1 MNFLSDT
8 FVAPYEYVKPDWGFA
23 SGPNSL
29 GEITYLRSYSQ
40 NNERWFETVRRV
52 VEETYQILW
61 QHCQVN
67 HIPFDADLARND
79 AEMMYDLMFNFKFE
93 PGGRGVYAMGTD
105 AVRKKSSMYL
115 FNCSFVTT
123 ENIDKDP
130 ITPFIFML
138 DVSMCGVGCGFDV
151 RGAGKI
157 VWDAQDSNETNLVVV
172 EDSREGWCDATKTLL
187 EWAFGLSPHL
197 PVFDYSQ
204 IRPKGA
210 PIATSGGVA
219 PGPEPLMKLHAQ
231 IFEIQRNRSGEKISE
246 KDIADIMN
254 MIGVCVVSGG
264 KRRTAQI
271 MFGDAHSDEY
281 INLKNYDLHPDRME
295 FGWASNNSV
304 FAEVGMD
311 YSRFI
316 DRIADNGEPGFVW
329 LDNVRRYGRMS
340 ESPNDKN
347 WRVKGLNPCFSGD
360 TLIAVADGRNV
371 VSIKDL
377 ADAGEDVDVYSV
389 NPETGKVSIERGWNP
404 RKTGRSKLLKITFND
419 GSFLKVTPNH
429 KMFLLDG
436 SVCEASELVVGQS
449 VPAFT
454 KRIQQIKRGGQNY
467 YRLNC
472 NIFDS
477 TKDKIFEHRLIARRA
492 DNQLWNSMYDEAKV
506 SGWVNGGIVVHHKDY
521 NGLNNSPSNLKIL
534 TFAEHAKLH
543 GRKDNNGVKNGMY
556 GKTHSDAT
564 KKLISEKI
572 KQKMAD
578 AEWYSSWK
586 TSRPSVSEEQR
597 KINSEQI
604 KARWSFW
611 YDERG
616 VSSFIEKVCEVCG
629 DSFTVP
635 YGKRERGFCS
645 RRCANVYLSKSE
657 KRLVNLRSARNEQ
670 AKHSLDKQIEI
681 FLSMQIELGREP
693 LKVEW
698 ERRCRENGVTVRF
711 QKETPNPYIARGF
724 NHLKELAAEKNH
736 RIVAIEELPEE
747 DVFNITVENNHTL
760 AAVTKWNDKGFF
772 GVFTFQCGEA
782 TLEDMETCNLVEV
795 YPERHAT
802 IEEFHKT
809 LKYALI
815 YAKAVTLI
823 PTHWK
828 GTNAVSLRNRR
839 IGIGPSGLV
848 QFAIRR
854 GKREL
859 IHWLS
864 DGYKTLK
871 KYDTIYSEWLCIR
884 ESISLTVVKPSG
896 TMSLLSGSTPGVHY
910 PTYRYYIRRMRFRD
924 DSELLAPLIEAGYKT
939 EQAKYEPMTTIVEF
953 PVAGDDDIPTEREV
967 SVGEKF
973 SIAVLLQKYWADQS
987 VSATITFDK
996 DKDKQSVVDL
1006 LSAYDVQLKSISLLP
1021 FPEQSSYEQM
1031 PYEAITKDEYEQMIS
1046 NIKPID
1052 WGLINGHDTDI
1063 QFCDSDSCEI

>member
-172 EDSREGWCDATKTLL
+172 EDSREGWCNATKTLL
-187 EWAFGLSPHL
+187 EWAFGLSPYL
-197 PVFDYSQ
+197 PVFDYSE

-210 PIATSGGVA
+210 PIVTSGGVA
-219 PGPEPLMKLHAQ
+219 PGPEPLMKLHGQ
-231 IFEIQRNRSGEKISE
+231 IFEIERNRRGEKISE

-329 LDNVRRYGRMS
+329 LDNVRRHGRMS

-347 WRVKGLNPCFSGD
+347 WRVKGLNPCVAGDTWVMTTNGPRRVTDLIDTHAILKIDGQSFKSVDGFFKTGVKDVYTLTTLEGYVLNLTKDHKVLLSDNRWVEAQNLREGDKIVIHNHDVAPYWGGHGTAGEGYLVGHFLGNGTWQRDTAIICSWGDTIGEQDVRNSIQRIVGGSWYKDGDRWEMRTQTISKYVQPGTKFVSDEIQTASWSFQRMVLQGLFDTDGHVEGSSTSGD
-360 TLIAVADGRNV
+360 ISIRLAQSNLEFLHDIQRMLLRVGIRSRINQAREAGMREMPDGN
-371 VSIKDL
+371 
-377 ADAGEDVDVYSV
+377 G
-389 NPETGKVSIERGWNP
+389 G
-404 RKTGRSKLLKITFND
+404 LK
-419 GSFLKVTPNH
+419 
-429 KMFLLDG
+429 
-436 SVCEASELVVGQS
+436 E
-449 VPAFT
+449 
-454 KRIQQIKRGGQNY
+454 Y
-467 YRLNC
+467 YT
-472 NIFDS
+472 S
-477 TKDKIFEHRLIARRA
+477 TNWRLIISTDCPRFMKYVGFG
-492 DNQLWNSMYDEAKV
+492 NSEKSDKYYSLVDTMKRDFYNKPFEATFLSLESVGEQEVYDV
-506 SGWVNGGIVVHHKDY
+506 QVPGINAFDA
-521 NGLNNSPSNLKIL
+521 NGLYVHN
-534 TFAEHAKLH
+534 
-543 GRKDNNGVKNGMY
+543 
-556 GKTHSDAT
+556 
-564 KKLISEKI
+564 
-572 KQKMAD
+572 
-578 AEWYSSWK
+578 
-586 TSRPSVSEEQR
+586 
-597 KINSEQI
+597 
-604 KARWSFW
+604 
-611 YDERG
+611 
-616 VSSFIEKVCEVCG
+616 
-629 DSFTVP
+629 
-635 YGKRERGFCS
+635 
-645 RRCANVYLSKSE
+645 
-657 KRLVNLRSARNEQ
+657 
-670 AKHSLDKQIEI
+670 
-681 FLSMQIELGREP
+681 
-693 LKVEW
+693 
-698 ERRCRENGVTVRF
+698 
-711 QKETPNPYIARGF
+711 
-724 NHLKELAAEKNH
+724 
-736 RIVAIEELPEE
+736 
-747 DVFNITVENNHTL
+747 
-760 AAVTKWNDKGFF
+760 
-772 GVFTFQCGEA
+772 CGEA

-802 IEEFHKT
+802 IEEFQRT

-871 KYDTIYSEWLCIR
+871 KYDTVYSEWLCIR

-973 SIAVLLQKYWADQS
+973 SIAVLLQKFWADQS

-996 DKDKQSVVDL
+996 EKDRQAVVDL
-1006 LSAYDVQLKSISLLP
+1006 LSAYDSQLKSISLLP

-1052 WGLINGHDTDI
+1052 WGLINGHDIDVK
-1063 QFCDSDSCEI
+1063 FCDSDSCEI